1 MSIPHYATSLKTF
14 GAIEDLEAFMDEL
27 PQTNLIAS
35 PVFGAPAAA
44 DKAQLVIVMA
54 GDQRV
59 KGELAKL
66 LVPSM
71 GRKIIDV
78 GGSIRKGRVLFSI
91 RCIY

>member
-1 MSIPHYATSLKTF
+1 MSNPHYATLLKTS
-14 GAIEDLEAFMDEL
+14 GTIEDLEAFMDEL
-27 PQTNLIAS
+27 PLTNLIAS

-71 GRKIIDV
+71 GRKVIDV
-78 GGSIRKGRVLFSI
+78 GGSIRKGRALLFI
-91 RCIY
+91 GCIY